1 MSPAQL
7 VTRKVFPST
16 WTSWIDPTGLTRSID
31 VTDQGDHIP
40 IGYVRKAHGIRGDV
54 LVRGLVSDAADRFA
68 GVTSLTTGDPAARV
82 FRVTASTPHSGDH
95 ILHLEGIDTRNDAE
109 DLIGTQF
116 VVPASDRRALDD
128 GEWWA
133 EDLVG
138 CEVSDRDGQRIG
150 TVTDVVTGAAQD
162 RLVVMT
168 DGGVAGEIPFVDP
181 LVPEV
186 DITERRIVVD
196 LPPGLFE

>member
-1 MSPAQL
+1 

-16 WTSWIDPTGLTRSID
+16 WTSWIDATGLTRSID

-54 LVRGLVSDAADRFA
+54 LVRGLVSDAAERFA

-109 DLIGTQF
+109 VLIGTQF
-116 VVPASDRRALDD
+116 IVPASERRVLDD

-133 EDLVG
+133 TDLVG
-138 CEVSDRDGQRIG
+138 CQVVDRDGTAIG

-162 RLVVMT
+162 RLVVAIG
-168 DGGVAGEIPFVDP
+168 GGVIGEIPFVDP

-186 DITERRIVVD
+186 DAKARRIVVD
-196 LPPGLFE
+196 LPDGLFE

>member
-1 MSPAQL
+1 M
-7 VTRKVFPST
+7 
-16 WTSWIDPTGLTRSID
+16 
-31 VTDQGDHIP
+31 TDMGDHIP

-54 LVRGLVSDAADRFA
+54 LVRGLVSDAADRFD
-68 GVTSLTTGDPAARV
+68 GVTSVSTGDPERV
-82 FRVTASTPHSGDH
+82 LRVTASTPHSGDH

-109 DLIGTQF
+109 ALIGTQF
-116 VVPASDRRALDD
+116 VVPASDRRALDA

-138 CEVSDRDGQRIG
+138 CEVIDRDGTSVG

-162 RLVVMT
+162 RLVVT
-168 DGGVAGEIPFVDP
+168 TGGGVVGEIPFVDP

-186 DITERRIVVD
+186 DAAERRIVVD